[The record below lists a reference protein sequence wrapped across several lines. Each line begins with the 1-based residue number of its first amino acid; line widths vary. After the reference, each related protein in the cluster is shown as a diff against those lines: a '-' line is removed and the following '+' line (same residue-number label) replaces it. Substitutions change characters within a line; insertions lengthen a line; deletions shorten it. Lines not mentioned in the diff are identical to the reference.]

1 MTWES
6 QPTVEFDAWFDS
18 LSPADQEHVIAAVTY
33 LEQEGPTA
41 RMPLSRP
48 IEQST
53 NCDMKELRP
62 ASTGRS
68 EIRILYAFE
77 HRRTALLLLGG
88 DNAGKW
94 TSWYDENIPKA
105 DRFFAVHVEETR
117 RKEQEQSAKPAQAKA
132 TKKATKKSTKKS
144 TRQGRRK
151 R

>member
-1 MTWES
+1 M
-6 QPTVEFDAWFDS
+6 
-18 LSPADQEHVIAAVTY
+18 
-33 LEQEGPTA
+33 
-41 RMPLSRP
+41 M
-48 IEQST
+48 
-53 NCDMKELRP
+53 ELRP

-68 EIRILYAFE
+68 GIRILYAFE

-88 DNAGKW
+88 DKAGKW
-94 TSWYDENIPKA
+94 TSFYDENIAKA

-132 TKKATKKSTKKS
+132 TKKS